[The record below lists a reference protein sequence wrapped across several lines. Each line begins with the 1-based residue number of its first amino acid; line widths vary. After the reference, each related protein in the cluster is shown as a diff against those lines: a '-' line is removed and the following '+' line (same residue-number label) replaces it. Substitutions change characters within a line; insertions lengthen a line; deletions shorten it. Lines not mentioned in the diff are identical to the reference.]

1 MMMIN
6 HIAILIFLSS
16 IVISA
21 SQKWT
26 YKNKLGQTEYCCFC
40 YYDFRTENTIQE
52 CLSKNKNDTRRPF
65 CICNKGKLPKCPES
79 TTICNRQI
87 ACPENLAYQICKVPF
102 LDDAKLV
109 CNDSLLWEAH
119 FTCPECPENT
129 TVCNRRITCPE
140 RQYYQECK
148 VPFRNNGKL
157 VCSDNLKWKPNF
169 TCPGVVYWILKRR
182 KSGQCL

>member
-119 FTCPECPENT
+119 FTCPGKRNLNALSLFLL
-129 TVCNRRITCPE
+129 VLSLLFFLVILFLSLYNVGRIT
-140 RQYYQECK
+140 
-148 VPFRNNGKL
+148 
-157 VCSDNLKWKPNF
+157 
-169 TCPGVVYWILKRR
+169 
-182 KSGQCL
+182 